1 MKNILKILLERDYG
15 ISSLN
20 ININKLLEFSD
31 EQLLVLLNNGV
42 NISEDLVLNYA
53 PGIGFRCWNNNVYIK
68 GKLPIAGVIERK
80 LNSNLKANIEKL
92 NS

>member
-53 PGIGFRCWNNNVYIK
+53 PGIG
-68 GKLPIAGVIERK
+68 LDAGIIMFILKVNSLLLVL
-80 LNSNLKANIEKL
+80 LNEN
-92 NS
+92 